1 VHSDREPDGDL
12 RDGQVI
18 EVAGTVLASWGSLGH
33 VSVGEPGALIG
44 LLGPRVYE
52 SLYGQPFPDGVQV
65 AENLVSKGILDAVVP
80 VEEFGD
86 LAARAI
92 GLFARRNEP
101 PHLPRPSL
109 ATALPT
115 TAQTTWDAVLRT
127 RDPRRPG
134 VREVLRHA
142 ASDVIPLSGT
152 GDGQFDAG
160 LLLALARLDGVT
172 CVVVA
177 QDRRN
182 QAQQSMGPR
191 ALREAR
197 RGMRLADELGL
208 PLVTVI
214 DTPGA
219 DLSANAEEGALA
231 GEIARCVADMLSLSV
246 PTVAVLLGQG
256 CGGGAL
262 ALLPAARVIAAE
274 NAWLSPL
281 PPEGASVIMHHD
293 TDHAP

>member
-1 VHSDREPDGDL
+1 M
-12 RDGQVI
+12 
-18 EVAGTVLASWGSLGH
+18 
-33 VSVGEPGALIG
+33 
-44 LLGPRVYE
+44 
-52 SLYGQPFPDGVQV
+52 
-65 AENLVSKGILDAVVP
+65 
-80 VEEFGD
+80 
-86 LAARAI
+86 
-92 GLFARRNEP
+92 
-101 PHLPRPSL
+101 
-109 ATALPT
+109 
-115 TAQTTWDAVLRT
+115 
-127 RDPRRPG
+127 
-134 VREVLRHA
+134 
-142 ASDVIPLSGT
+142 SGT

-160 LLLALARLDGVT
+160 LLLTLARLDGVT

-219 DLSANAEEGALA
+219 GLSANAEEGALA